1 MIALACL
8 LAPSVA
14 AAQGGDPRPVE
25 PNTALEVS
33 LDGGYE
39 RVGALDG
46 GQAGLDLA
54 GRVALDPRFEI
65 GGGWGARASWA
76 SLDGGAGRARAGLP
90 PLRAWIGTGH
100 VSGAWRFGLRVEGG
114 IGTQLLD
121 APEASSN
128 GEHGYSTLV
137 GEVGVVTDLYRPRLS
152 LRVGAAYSGALA
164 WAGVGELRL
173 AIELGSASWPAR
185 PFAAARFFVST
196 DLGHSARP
204 VVGAV
209 VDVDASSL
217 AIAVLGPGSATGQL
231 VELQVT
237 WRLPL

>member
-1 MIALACL
+1 VIALALL

-33 LDGGYE
+33 LDAGYE
-39 RVGALDG
+39 RAGALDG
-46 GQAGLDLA
+46 GQAGFDLA
-54 GRVALDPRFEI
+54 ARVALHPAFEV

-76 SLDGGAGRARAGLP
+76 SLDGGAGGARVGLP

-100 VSGAWRFGLRVEGG
+100 VGGEWRFALRVEGG

-128 GEHGYSTLV
+128 GEQGFLTLV
-137 GEVGVVTDLYRPRLS
+137 GEVGVVTDLFRPRLT
-152 LRVGAAYSGALA
+152 LRLGAAYSGALA

-173 AIELGSASWPAR
+173 AIELGPASWPAR
-185 PFAAARFFVST
+185 PFAAARFLVST

-209 VDVDASSL
+209 IDIDTSSL
-217 AIAVLGPGSATGQL
+217 ALAVLGPGSATGQL
-231 VELQVT
+231 VELQLT